1 MHSNDFCWWYTVSDT
16 TIHCFV
22 LDIIFGI
29 ANPEKNVILNVLNF
43 LIMFVKY
50 FVYKTKLNSKELNIV
65 HLKYE
70 LRDRIVFEKSIL
82 FQQNKCDE
90 FYNVWYPIHT
100 SLL

>member
-1 MHSNDFCWWYTVSDT
+1 MQLM
-16 TIHCFV
+16 I
-22 LDIIFGI
+22 
-29 ANPEKNVILNVLNF
+29 
-43 LIMFVKY
+43 Y
-50 FVYKTKLNSKELNIV
+50 FQIPVYKTKLNSKELNIV